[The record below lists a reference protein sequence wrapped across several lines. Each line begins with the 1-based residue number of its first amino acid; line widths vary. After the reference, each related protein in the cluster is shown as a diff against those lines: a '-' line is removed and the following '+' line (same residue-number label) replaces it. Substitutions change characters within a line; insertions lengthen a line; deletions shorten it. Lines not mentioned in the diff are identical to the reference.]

1 MKTIPIRAAAPPPA
15 APADT
20 RWRWRRLL
28 DAPHRLAFFAGVL
41 VLGASALWWALAML
55 ARSAGLALPWQVPP
69 ATAHA
74 LLMGFGFMPLFF
86 TGFLFTAGPKWLAQP
101 PVAAAALRVP
111 LIANLAGWGAFVVGV
126 HMNAALAAFGL
137 AVAAGGFGALALR
150 FARLV
155 HTSRAPDRVHARL
168 VLAGCGL
175 GVLLWLAAA
184 LALAAGQHAI
194 VRAAY
199 LAGLWGFIAL
209 VFVSVSHRMVPFFS
223 GSPLPRLDASLLWLL
238 AGAVLAEAP
247 LAAAEVLWWPLPR
260 PVLAAAAAGEAT
272 MGALLLAQAVY
283 WRRVQNLK
291 PRLLTM
297 LHLGFVW
304 LGIAFALGA
313 ASHGLMALAP
323 GSAGLGLAP
332 VHALGAGFF
341 GSTLLATVSRVS
353 AGHSGRPVAA
363 DDLVWRLFWLLQLA
377 AVARVAAGVWDSG
390 ARALLPVAA
399 LAWAAATLAWG
410 WRNGRWYG
418 TQRADGR
425 AG

>member
-1 MKTIPIRAAAPPPA
+1 MKTIPIRTAAPPPA
-15 APADT
+15 APVDT

-28 DAPHRLAFFAGVL
+28 DAPHRLAFFAGAL
-41 VLGASALWWALAML
+41 VLGTSALWWALVML
-55 ARSAGLALPWQVPP
+55 ARSSGFALPWQVPP

-86 TGFLFTAGPKWLAQP
+86 CGFLFTAGPKWLAQP
-101 PVAAAALRVP
+101 PVAATALRLP
-111 LIANLAGWGAFVVGV
+111 LVANVAGWAAFAIGV
-126 HMNAALAAFGL
+126 HVNAALAALGL
-137 AVAAGGFGALALR
+137 AVTAGGFGALALH

-155 HTSRAPDRVHARL
+155 RTSRAPDRVHARL
-168 VLAGCGL
+168 VLAGCAL

-184 LALAAGQHAI
+184 LALAVGQPAA
-194 VRAAY
+194 VRAAC

-209 VFVSVSHRMVPFFS
+209 VFVTVSHRMVPFFS
-223 GSPLPRLDASLLWLL
+223 GSPLPRLDAGLLWLL

-247 LAAAEVLWWPLPR
+247 LAAAEALWWPLPR
-260 PVLAAAAAGEAT
+260 PVLVLAAIGEGA

-304 LGIAFALGA
+304 LGVTFALGA
-313 ASHGLMALAP
+313 VSHAWMAFEP
-323 GSAGLGLAP
+323 GTAGLGLAP
-332 VHALGAGFF
+332 IHALGAGFF

-377 AVARVAAGVWDSG
+377 AVARVAAGVWEAG
-390 ARALLPVAA
+390 AGVLLPLAA
-399 LAWAAATLAWG
+399 LAWAAAMLAWAG
-410 WRNGRWYG
+410 RNGWWYG
-418 TQRADGR
+418 TARADGR
-425 AG
+425 VG